1 MRKVR
6 GLLVAAAVS
15 ACVLAGGTSSAAS
28 AALAPEE
35 ALTYI
40 PFGFVHNQPTS
51 TLVAETLEPLQHYG
65 VGQNLLPLP
74 KLKPD
79 GRLKLN
85 KRELANLHLWV
96 SGTTAYNAEHG
107 TSILAVG
114 SFSGKVKGKSLN
126 LEDPAVRANVVA
138 AAETVVSL
146 GLGGLSLDFEPY
158 PTSRGYLTLLAEI
171 DAMFARRG
179 FAGRL
184 AVAAPASV
192 GRWSPQYMEEIT
204 ALLGQVDPLF
214 YDSERKTPASYEQWV
229 REGLAYY
236 SAHTAPGTRIIPDL
250 PSYGPNRWHDP
261 TAENL
266 GTATTAI
273 EGALAE
279 GSRVNGA
286 GIYWWWGF
294 YFDEEGEGSYVGAP
308 DRETWLTR
316 TLSVA
321 FTP

>member
-1 MRKVR
+1 M
-6 GLLVAAAVS
+6 S
-15 ACVLAGGTSSAAS
+15 ACLFAGAAPSAAS

-40 PFGFVHNQPTS
+40 PYGFVHNEHPPA
-51 TLVAETLEPLQHYG
+51 LVTETLEALQSYG
-65 VGQNLLPLP
+65 IGQNLLPLP
-74 KLKPD
+74 KLKAN
-79 GRLKLN
+79 GTLKLS
-85 KRELANLHLWV
+85 KRGLKMIGRWV
-96 SGTTAYNAEHG
+96 SGTAAYNAEHG

-114 SFSGKVKGKSLN
+114 SFAGKVKGKSLN

-158 PTSRGYLTLLAEI
+158 PTSSGYLTLLSEI
-171 DAMFARRG
+171 DAAFARRG
-179 FAGRL
+179 FGGRL
-184 AVAAPASV
+184 AIVAPASV
-192 GRWSPQYMEEIT
+192 GRWSPAYVEAIT
-204 ALLGQVDPLF
+204 PLVDQLDPLF
-214 YDSERKTPASYEQWV
+214 YDSESKTAAAYEQWV
-229 REGLAYY
+229 RAGLAYY
-236 SAHTAPGTRIIPDL
+236 SAHSAAGTRLIPDL
-250 PSYGPNRWHDP
+250 PSYGPNKWHEP
-261 TAENL
+261 AAENL

-286 GIYWWWGF
+286 GIFWWWGF
-294 YFDEEGEGSYVGAP
+294 YFNEEGEGAYEGAP

-316 TLSVA
+316 TLGVA